1 MDNVGPGPL
10 VLAFV
15 QDIVMRATYFYAKRM
30 CLMYNVAIDC
40 IFTRPSTKPLT
51 SKFASR

>member
-30 CLMYNVAIDC
+30 CLMYNVAHRLH
-40 IFTRPSTKPLT
+40 FHK
-51 SKFASR
+51 AQH